1 MKREEE
7 DEDEAR
13 EEENEDEDEER
24 GEKNYKKGINDFC
37 TYELRSYASA
47 RRLERH
53 VSVLRVKKNPTYAA
67 SGVLNVTF

>member
-7 DEDEAR
+7 K
-13 EEENEDEDEER
+13 EDEER

-47 RRLERH
+47 RRLGRH
-53 VSVLRVKKNPTYAA
+53 FSVLHVKKKTQLMQHQG
-67 SGVLNVTF
+67 S